1 MNKIQMK
8 VKRKRNL
15 NMNFESLKHFYMIA
29 KAGNIST
36 VSKLV
41 NLSQSALSQQ
51 ISRLESDINKPLLIR
66 SNKGVHLTP
75 EGKIVL
81 KFADNIVRT
90 YNHMMEEVEAESKK
104 NITIKIEAPSYLADY
119 ALPCMMIKAN
129 NKYHTHKYEL
139 VSNTSYE
146 IIQNVSNNIC
156 DVGFS
161 YINNTQGNSCILS
174 NRTGVNKI
182 ILVARNDINM
192 PDSLSAELIQHICLI
207 TLTGKND
214 INEIIFNKLESLG
227 ISKSTLKCNLKVE
240 GIAGAKMMIS
250 RGYGMAFLPY
260 ISVKEELYKKQF
272 KEVQVE
278 NFDMNLDIFLLYKKE
293 HSDHVADFLKWFSKN
308 GESSFC

>member
-1 MNKIQMK
+1 MLFDKNMQSERISIMNI
-8 VKRKRNL
+8 
-15 NMNFESLKHFYMIA
+15 ESLKHFYMIA
-29 KAGNIST
+29 KSGNISS
-36 VSKLV
+36 VSKTV

-51 ISRLESDINKPLLIR
+51 ISRLESDINKPLLVR

-75 EGKIVL
+75 EGKIVF
-81 KFADNIVRT
+81 KFADNILRT
-90 YNHMMEEVEAESKK
+90 FDQMMEEIDAESKK
-104 NITIKIEAPSYLADY
+104 NIVIKIEAPSYLADY

-129 NKYHTHKYEL
+129 NKYYSHKYEL

-161 YINNTQGNSCILS
+161 YINNTQENSCVQSVLTGANRIL
-174 NRTGVNKI
+174 
-182 ILVARNDINM
+182 LVAKNDINM

-214 INEIIFNKLESLG
+214 INDIIFNKLESIG
-227 ISKSTLKCNLKVE
+227 ISKNTLNCNLRVE

-272 KEVQVE
+272 KEVSVN
-278 NFDMNLDIFLLYKKE
+278 NFAMNLDIFLLYKKD
-293 HSDHVADFLKWFSKN
+293 HSDHVEDFLKWFSKN